1 VRLLGR
7 ILTLSEKIKK
17 SMSNDIAKLIRVIIV
32 EDNQYIREGWTM
44 TLDDDPE
51 IVVKRTFRDCESAL
65 QSEDIKW
72 CDIILLDIQLPGIM
86 GTEGVEK
93 FLEINPKLA
102 IVMITIL
109 EDSEH
114 IFKALQNGAVGYMIK
129 KIEPEELVQAV
140 KDAYEGGSPMSP
152 MIARKVI
159 SAMQI
164 TPEGKKLEINER
176 ETEVLELLANGHSY
190 SAIGK
195 ELDLTVDGV
204 GYHIRNIYRKLQV
217 NSKAAA
223 VAKGIKNGLIK
234 VT

>member
-1 VRLLGR
+1 MVHTEDRP
-7 ILTLSEKIKK
+7 
-17 SMSNDIAKLIRVIIV
+17 KLIRVVIV
-32 EDNQYIREGWTM
+32 EDNPYIREGWTM
-44 TLDDDPE
+44 ILDADPQL
-51 IVVKRTFRDCESAL
+51 VVKRTFRDCESAL
-65 QSEDIKW
+65 ESEDIKW

-93 FLEINPKLA
+93 FLEINPGLA
-102 IVMITIL
+102 IIMVTIM

-114 IFKALQNGAVGYMIK
+114 IFTALQNGAIGYMIK
-129 KIEPEELVQAV
+129 KVEPEELIQAV

-159 SAMQI
+159 ASMQLS
-164 TPEGKKLEINER
+164 PKAKKLEINDR
-176 ETEVLELLANGHSY
+176 EKEVLELLANGNSY

-195 ELDLTVDGV
+195 EINLTVDGV

-223 VAKGIKNGLIK
+223 VAKGIKNGVIR
-234 VT
+234 VNE

>member
-1 VRLLGR
+1 MAQAED
-7 ILTLSEKIKK
+7 SP
-17 SMSNDIAKLIRVIIV
+17 KLIRVVIV

-44 TLDDDPE
+44 ILDADPQ

-65 QSEDIKW
+65 ESKDIQW

-93 FLEINPKLA
+93 FLEINPGLA
-102 IVMITIL
+102 IIMVTIM

-114 IFKALQNGAVGYMIK
+114 IFTALQNGAIGYMIK
-129 KIEPEELVQAV
+129 KVEPEELIQAV

-159 SAMQI
+159 SSMQLS
-164 TPEGKKLEINER
+164 PKAKELEINDR
-176 ETEVLELLANGHSY
+176 EKEVLELLANGNSY

-195 ELDLTVDGV
+195 EINLTVDGV

-223 VAKGIKNGLIK
+223 VAKGIKNGVIK
-234 VT
+234 LK

>member
-1 VRLLGR
+1 MVHTEDRP
-7 ILTLSEKIKK
+7 
-17 SMSNDIAKLIRVIIV
+17 KLIRVVIV
-32 EDNQYIREGWTM
+32 EDNPYIREGWTM
-44 TLDDDPE
+44 ILDADPQL
-51 IVVKRTFRDCESAL
+51 VVKRTFRDCESAL
-65 QSEDIKW
+65 ESEDIKW

-93 FLEINPKLA
+93 FLEINPGLA
-102 IVMITIL
+102 IIMVTIM

-114 IFKALQNGAVGYMIK
+114 IFTALQNGAIGYMIK
-129 KIEPEELVQAV
+129 KVEPEELIQAV

-159 SAMQI
+159 ASMQLS
-164 TPEGKKLEINER
+164 PKAKKLEINDR
-176 ETEVLELLANGHSY
+176 EKEVLELLANGNSY

-223 VAKGIKNGLIK
+223 VAKGIKNGVIR
-234 VT
+234 VNE